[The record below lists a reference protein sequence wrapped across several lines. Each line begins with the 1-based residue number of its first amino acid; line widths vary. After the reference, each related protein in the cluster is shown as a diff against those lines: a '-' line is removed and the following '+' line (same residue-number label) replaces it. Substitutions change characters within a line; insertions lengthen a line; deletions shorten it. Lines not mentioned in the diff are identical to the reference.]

1 VQQTFD
7 ESLEFGV
14 TDVSQVE
21 RDLEGEQKHV
31 EELVLLVEA
40 SDSVTEY
47 VECQVI
53 DDVGDTLR
61 RNRRL
66 GRTGQGQVEKLK
78 ELAQRRL
85 WFNTLRLVLKHK
97 TKRQITVAWA
107 AFLKPFYAEC
117 IQKGLQFAQS
127 FVLIAFSKRKVLV

>member
-31 EELVLLVEA
+31 EKLVLLVEA
-40 SDSVTEY
+40 SDSVTEN

-85 WFNTLRLVLKHK
+85 
-97 TKRQITVAWA
+97 
-107 AFLKPFYAEC
+107 
-117 IQKGLQFAQS
+117 
-127 FVLIAFSKRKVLV
+127 